1 MSASQQAAF
10 WFVGVSGE
18 GCGKE
23 YSMERFGTDV
33 TRLNA
38 GTMKVEIHANK
49 QAAGAAAARAVVEEM
64 RRLDQLGKDIGIIFA
79 TGASQLD
86 MLESL
91 TAIPSLP
98 WNHVQGFHLDEYVGL
113 DENHPASFRRYL
125 REKLTQRVHMRD
137 FCAIDGNAKD
147 IPLFCREYMQRL
159 QLADP
164 QLCLLGI
171 GENGHLAF
179 NDPSEADFNDLQGMK
194 MVSLDRMCRQQQVSE
209 GWFQSWKDVPEFA
222 LTLTMPT
229 MFHIPKLIVTVPDR
243 RKAQAVRR
251 TLGEPITTACPST
264 LLRTHPDATIYLDV
278 DSASELNGQS
288 LSR

>member
-1 MSASQQAAF
+1 
-10 WFVGVSGE
+10 
-18 GCGKE
+18 
-23 YSMERFGTDV
+23 MERFGTDV